1 MDLERSQQVSS
12 PATIEFLEGFSQAW
26 NDHDIDALM
35 SFITDDCVFHTA
47 AGPDVKGNTIS
58 GREAVRE
65 SFQMVWKNFPDV
77 AWLDADH
84 FIAGDRGVS
93 ESTFCATQAD
103 GSRIEARMVDVFTF
117 KNGKIQ
123 VKNAFRKDRPVV
135 KLND

>member
-1 MDLERSQQVSS
+1 MNIEHS
-12 PATIEFLEGFSQAW
+12 PNTNTPVTIEFLEGFSQAW
-26 NDHDIDALM
+26 NDHDIEALM

-65 SFQMVWKNFPDV
+65 SFKMVWHNFPDV

-84 FIAGDRGVS
+84 FIAGDRAVS
-93 ESTFCATQAD
+93 ESTFCATNPD

-117 KNGKIQ
+117 RNGKIQ
-123 VKNAFRKDRPVV
+123 VKNAFRKDRPTV
-135 KLND
+135 KLSD